1 MNVTA
6 VAIVAI
12 AFSALVY
19 VVDTIFKKRNRHAER
34 DLNNA
39 TQTMTT
45 LQAEVNSLKGRVE
58 TLEKIVTDEKYQ
70 LNKEFENL
78 KN

>member
-6 VAIVAI
+6 VVIVAI
-12 AFSALVY
+12 VFSALVH
-19 VVDTIFKKRNRHAER
+19 VVNTIFGKRNRHHAS
-34 DLNNA
+34 DLNKA
-39 TQTMTT
+39 TQTITT
-45 LQAEVNSLKGRVE
+45 LQAEVDSLKDRVK

>member
-12 AFSALVY
+12 AFSALVH
-19 VVDTIFKKRNRHAER
+19 VINTIFGKRSRKTEN
-34 DLNNA
+34 DLSSA
-39 TQTMTT
+39 AQTITT
-45 LQAEVNSLKGRVE
+45 LKTEVASLKDRVE